1 MGPWKITDEAA
12 EFELE
17 VFAKKVIVVILI
29 LSVVAV
35 LWIILPVL
43 LMAFI
48 GALIAIMVQ
57 GLANLVNRYLRVQR
71 GFALPVVLILLF
83 LLGGCLVWL
92 TGSRIS
98 EQFAQFTSMI
108 PTSKIR
114 LDELL
119 RRYPWGRFILDSMK
133 ATKWDMTEGLQIFTS
148 ITKIATSAVD
158 LIVGIVVIMFAAIYF
173 SLNPDI
179 YIRGMV
185 ALVPKGKSL
194 RFGEVLEETASA
206 LRYWVLGQGMAML
219 AMAVLTGL
227 GLWLVGVPL
236 AFLLGL
242 ITGLLN
248 IVPYLGAILGAVPGA
263 LVALTVDMDTVY
275 YAMAVYFV
283 VHQLDGYIIPPIVQ
297 TKAIRLPPGL
307 ILLAVVAF
315 GLIFGLVGV
324 LVATPL
330 TVVAIVW
337 IKLLYVHDTLEKP
350 VETERPHRLACFQGR
365 SKGISGTRWLKGSG
379 VQGFFTFWV
388 IFLKK
393 VKKGV
398 HGVFLLQRHG
408 LAGP

>member
-1 MGPWKITDEAA
+1 MRPWKVSDEAA

-29 LSVVAV
+29 LAVVAV

-57 GLANLVNRYLRVQR
+57 GLANLVHRYLRVPRR
-71 GFALPVVLILLF
+71 GALPVVLVLLF
-83 LLGGCLVWL
+83 LLGGLLVWL
-92 TGSRIS
+92 TGSRVS
-98 EQFAQFTSMI
+98 EQFSQFTDMI
-108 PTSKIR
+108 PTSKAR

-119 RRYPWGRFILDSMK
+119 RRYTWGRFILDIMK
-133 ATKWDMTEGLQIFTS
+133 ATKFDMTEGMKIFTS
-148 ITKIATSAVD
+148 ITRIATSAVNI
-158 LIVGIVVIMFAAIYF
+158 IVSIVVVMFTAVYF

-185 ALVPKGKSL
+185 ALVPKAKSP
-194 RFGEVLEETASA
+194 RFGEVLEETAST
-206 LRYWVLGQGMAML
+206 LRYWMLGQGAAML
-219 AMAVLTGL
+219 AMAILTSL
-227 GLWLVGVPL
+227 GLWLGGVPL

-242 ITGLLN
+242 ITGLFN

-263 LVALTVDMDTVY
+263 LVALTVDMDTVI
-275 YAMAVYFV
+275 YALAVYFV
-283 VHQLDGYIIPPIVQ
+283 VHQLDGYIISPIVQ

-315 GLIFGLVGV
+315 GLIFGLMGV

-337 IKLLYVHDTLEKP
+337 IKLLYIHDTLEKP
-350 VETERPHRLACFQGR
+350 VETRAPAPPGLFPGQEQG
-365 SKGISGTRWLKGSG
+365 GS
-379 VQGFFTFWV
+379 QG
-388 IFLKK
+388 LE
-393 VKKGV
+393 G
-398 HGVFLLQRHG
+398 
-408 LAGP
+408 